1 MNTIEIQDRKI
12 KTQYASCWEE
22 LTDEQFAHVMQNW
35 LKVVDGYLNQHE
47 YKLIVLYKLLGIQR
61 GPFDAAKDKRLSPQ
75 KLEMK
80 YENLWRLT
88 ETIEWLFEYR
98 TDYGRKTVALSY
110 TGITNRLPEIE
121 TPEALLIGPADGC
134 TNITFGEYRHAWM
147 YFEAYITS
155 REDAELDNLVATL
168 YRPEREDYIKLKRAP
183 GFDGNQRE
191 AFNPNLTGD
200 YAKLLAE
207 VPFWQKYTVLLWF
220 LNCDRWQKEDEIMLA
235 GKPVCFAQLFK
246 RERDTEEFET
256 LDETDLGLTQL
267 LFMVAES
274 NLFGGPDQVD
284 RTSYIDIL
292 TALLYWKK
300 QTDKIRRL

>member
-1 MNTIEIQDRKI
+1 MNTIEIPDRNI
-12 KTQYASCWEE
+12 KVQYPANWEE
-22 LTDEQFAHVMQNW
+22 LTNDQFAFVLQNW

-47 YKLIVLYKLLGIQR
+47 FKLIVLYNLLGIKR
-61 GPFDAAKDKRLSPQ
+61 GPFSGLKDKRMNPE
-75 KLEMK
+75 KLEIK

-88 ETIEWLFEYR
+88 KTLEWLFEYR
-98 TDYGRKTVALSY
+98 TENERKTVALSY

-121 TPEALLIGPADGC
+121 TPEGFLIGPADGC

-147 YFEAYITS
+147 HVESYLS
-155 REDAELDNLVATL
+155 NREDNELDLFIATL
-168 YRPEREDYIKLKRAP
+168 YRHERKMYESLKTLP
-183 GFDGNQRE
+183 DFDGNRRE
-191 AFNPNLTGD
+191 QFNVNFTGY

-220 LNCDRWQKEDEIMLA
+220 LNCDRWIKEDEIIL
-235 GKPVCFAQLFK
+235 GGNPVSFAPLFEK
-246 RERDTEEFET
+246 ERENDEVET
-256 LDETDLGLTQL
+256 LDDTDLGLTQL

-300 QTDKIRRL
+300 QTDKIRKS